1 MALAVEFIVLEGK
14 SVISNQTYF
23 KAFKQRFL
31 KELDS
36 DNDDTE
42 RQREIG
48 SGHHQRAGQ
57 RYLTVCIGSQRIIVF
72 FNSGGNQ

>member
-42 RQREIG
+42 RQREAMRLVQAITREQDKGTSQFALDHKG
-48 SGHHQRAGQ
+48 S
-57 RYLTVCIGSQRIIVF
+57 
-72 FNSGGNQ
+72 